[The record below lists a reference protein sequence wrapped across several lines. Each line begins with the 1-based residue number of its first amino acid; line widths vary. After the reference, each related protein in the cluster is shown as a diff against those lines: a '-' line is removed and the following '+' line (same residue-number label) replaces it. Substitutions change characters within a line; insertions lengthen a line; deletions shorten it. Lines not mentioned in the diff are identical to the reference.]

1 LKDKFTELIQNEN
14 ISLLRSCSKIK
25 GISMVF
31 NKTIRPIS
39 PHLTIYKPQVTS
51 TLSIFHRIT
60 GSVLSLLVLVS
71 LMFFRLYTLQGENS
85 YSHVLAQYLNTST
98 SHWLILSAAFLLLFS
113 FYYHTCNGIRH
124 MMWDLGYGLDIRQL
138 YTSGYAVLAASFILT
153 VMTWV
158 LPGLLG

>member
-1 LKDKFTELIQNEN
+1 
-14 ISLLRSCSKIK
+14 
-25 GISMVF
+25 MVF
-31 NKTIRPIS
+31 NKMIRPIS
-39 PHLTIYKPQVTS
+39 PHLTIYKPQITS

-60 GSVLSLLVLVS
+60 GSVLSLFVLTALV
-71 LMFFRLYTLQGENS
+71 FFRLYTTQGENS
-85 YSHVLAQYLNTST
+85 YIHLFAQYINTST

-138 YTSGYAVLAASFILT
+138 YMSGYAVLIVSSILT